1 MSCCSNEDEHVS
13 SHTLHRYCELHPRDD
28 PIRLALKSNGS
39 RSTCYHTRPIMK
51 TRENAS
57 HDDAMH
63 HDAPRGV
70 PVHWSAND
78 AHRRHRPR
86 SPVRCTDHDG
96 EAHPHRGKP
105 LRGANSPSPQ
115 RRSPSPQRRSS
126 SPQRK
131 HRHGEAYHGLRIT
144 ALPGGGSRTEV
155 SYMLAAFQFHKLRP
169 CFRASLSLGMRMHVK
184 SCIQASLAELPVH
197 MIYLARHIRGLPPP
211 FCFCVQDFLHGNE
224 RTVHNGGQYIPT
236 RF

>member
-1 MSCCSNEDEHVS
+1 MSDSPQPALSLWPDLNFTKHLESCMSCCSNEHERVPSLTLRAPSPGRSYSAGTEGRRFKKHVLPYPV
-13 SHTLHRYCELHPRDD
+13 HHQ
-28 PIRLALKSNGS
+28 
-39 RSTCYHTRPIMK
+39 
-51 TRENAS
+51 NAS

-63 HDAPRGV
+63 HDARRGV

-197 MIYLARHIRGLPPP
+197 VIYVL
-211 FCFCVQDFLHGNE
+211 
-224 RTVHNGGQYIPT
+224 GQL
-236 RF
+236 